1 MNIRATVSRKRRLRG
16 SVSMWIVIALCL
28 LALALM
34 VYNIIMLNFW
44 YVACYAIGIILG
56 SSYILVCLNELYST
70 WIMVEGT
77 DFVMRCWDNCFFPYQ
92 TLLKFNIGELLPAK
106 NVRLRVPISEISKV
120 YIGTKT
126 FIKRNSSDENFLEA
140 VALYENK
147 KFNSNQRILEKAD
160 ILYIGTSDNDSVFM
174 NITHFDSKA
183 VIKILKSIQ
192 DKNPDVI
199 IKANGRA
206 YRRFAQN

>member
-126 FIKRNSSDENFLEA
+126 FIKRNSNDENFLEA

>member
-1 MNIRATVSRKRRLRG
+1 MNIRAAVSRKRRLRG

-106 NVRLRVPISEISKV
+106 NVRLRVPVREISKIF
-120 YIGTKT
+120 IGTKT
-126 FIKRNSSDENFLEA
+126 FIKRNTDDENFLEA

-160 ILYIGTSDNDSVFM
+160 ILYVGTSDNDSVFM
-174 NITHFDSKA
+174 NITNFDSKA

-192 DKNPDVI
+192 DKNPGVV

-206 YRRFAQN
+206 YRKFM

>member
-1 MNIRATVSRKRRLRG
+1 MNIRAAVSRKRRLRG

-106 NVRLRVPISEISKV
+106 NVRLRVPVREISKIF
-120 YIGTKT
+120 IGTKT
-126 FIKRNSSDENFLEA
+126 FIKRNSDDENFLEA

-160 ILYIGTSDNDSVFM
+160 ILYVGTSDNDSVFM
-174 NITHFDSKA
+174 NITNFDSKA

-192 DKNPDVI
+192 DKNPGVV

>member
-126 FIKRNSSDENFLEA
+126 FVKRNSNDENFLEA